1 MISTTL
7 IQNNPAVIPGDYTST
22 LRVGGSDPRS
32 VEKDALLEQIHYGIP
47 LNVLPGIR
55 SLICFYPLKHLLTN
69 EILIQDG

>member
-7 IQNNPAVIPGDYTST
+7 IQSNPAVIPGDYTST

-32 VEKDALLEQIHYGIP
+32 VEKGALLEQIHYVIP
-47 LNVLPGIR
+47 LKVLPGVR